1 MEIDEEPNKESNRFK
16 LSEGGTFQ
24 AIIPSQDI
32 LGKSSSGQIEP
43 CDSEMESKEDE
54 QEKKKEALRTKV
66 KIQM

>member
-1 MEIDEEPNKESNRFK
+1 MEIDEEPNKESKRFK

-24 AIIPSQDI
+24 GINPSQDI

-54 QEKKKEALRTKV
+54 
-66 KIQM
+66 